1 MIYYSA
7 VGQETKR
14 RIVGDTPDDVIGKIN
29 EFHTVPYEPW
39 DIFEEMNNL

>member
-14 RIVGDTPDDVIGKIN
+14 RVVGDTPEKVVEKIN
-29 EFHTVPYEPW
+29 TYHASPYEPW
-39 DIFEEMNNL
+39 DMFKEMNNL